1 MQITFDVKRR
11 PVVSAMPTITEPNYY
26 NSFAVA
32 DARSVFEEVGRNC
45 KHTRGRFAHPGGR
58 RQSRRPPAGGVI
70 NMRRVAPVCACCYS
84 SPTSLA
90 SFSAI
95 AILAQAIGN
104 IPLAA
109 SLCIPRARER
119 LQPTV
124 VRLAPVYHWSLTRA
138 SRKTERTFACT
149 SQCRAQARHTD
160 IKRQRPRSAASYSQG
175 VKRQSGGA
183 SRAHRW
189 KDGRQHYYKYGSQY
203 PIHRPRFT
211 GYQP

>member
-32 DARSVFEEVGRNC
+32 DTRSVFEEVGRNC
-45 KHTRGRFAHPGGR
+45 KHTRGRFAHPVGR
-58 RQSRRPPAGGVI
+58 RPSRRPTAGGV
-70 NMRRVAPVCACCYS
+70 NNTRRVAPFCACCNR

-90 SFSAI
+90 SFSAT

-124 VRLAPVYHWSLTRA
+124 VRLAPVDHWSLTRA

-149 SQCRAQARHTD
+149 SQCRAQARHT
-160 IKRQRPRSAASYSQG
+160 QTS
-175 VKRQSGGA
+175 
-183 SRAHRW
+183 
-189 KDGRQHYYKYGSQY
+189 KDKDHVLQVRTRKV
-203 PIHRPRFT
+203 
-211 GYQP
+211 